1 MPSPSDD
8 PTPTPD
14 PTPVVTPDPTP
25 VPDPVYVL
33 LEVSWPSATSLPT
46 CCDINTIS
54 GFDNAFWYC
63 DSSSG
68 LNRRPEVDASGTGVT
83 FFLWSN
89 IEDDTGIRAID
100 RADLATAVSNL
111 EANDS
116 EGSVDQ
122 SESSDFNKLVLASAN
137 SVFVSLALV
146 LAALLVFA

>member
-1 MPSPSDD
+1 
-8 PTPTPD
+8 
-14 PTPVVTPDPTP
+14 
-25 VPDPVYVL
+25 
-33 LEVSWPSATSLPT
+33 
-46 CCDINTIS
+46 TIS

-68 LNRRPEVDASGTGVT
+68 DDRRPEVDASGTGVT